1 MSVDD
6 EALKPLRERID
17 SIDRQL
23 LTLINARAQC
33 ALEVG
38 EIKQGQPMSEA
49 PIFCRP
55 EREAQIL
62 TRLMAEKS
70 WAIDRR
76 RRGRFVPRNY
86 FLLFE
91 S

>member
-38 EIKQGQPMSEA
+38 EIKQASP
-49 PIFCRP
+49 
-55 EREAQIL
+55 
-62 TRLMAEKS
+62 
-70 WAIDRR
+70 
-76 RRGRFVPRNY
+76 
-86 FLLFE
+86 
-91 S
+91 

>member
-49 PIFCRP
+49 PIFYRP

-62 TRLMAEKS
+62 TRLMAENPGPLTLS
-70 WAIDRR
+70 LIHI
-76 RRGRFVPRNY
+76 
-86 FLLFE
+86 
-91 S
+91 

>member
-33 ALEVG
+33 AA
-38 EIKQGQPMSEA
+38 GQ
-49 PIFCRP
+49 INGL
-55 EREAQIL
+55 IL
-62 TRLMAEKS
+62 TIKS
-70 WAIDRR
+70 AFT
-76 RRGRFVPRNY
+76 RFQAGEA
-86 FLLFE
+86 F
-91 S
+91 